1 MNNAR
6 LRKKYID
13 KIVPVLKEKL
23 QYKSLMQVPKIKKIS
38 INQGLGASVNDKKLI
53 QYGIDELSLI
63 TGQKAVA
70 TKAKTSIS
78 NFKLRE
84 GMPIGVKVTLRGN
97 IMYEFLDRLI
107 SVALPRVRDF
117 RGLNDRGFDGNGNY
131 TLGVKEQI
139 IFPEISIDKINKVTG
154 MNITIVTD
162 SNSDKDSFELLKAF
176 DANPDKLQASWVQL
190 VPVLVKAIQELK
202 EQLDNK
208 QDK

>member
-6 LRKKYID
+6 LRQIYID

-117 RGLNDRGFDGNGNY
+117 RGLNDKGFDGNGNY

-139 IFPEISIDKINKVTG
+139 IFPEISIDKISKVTG
-154 MNITIVTD
+154 MNITIVID

-176 DANPDKLQASWVQL
+176 GMPFISRN
-190 VPVLVKAIQELK
+190 
-202 EQLDNK
+202 
-208 QDK
+208 

>member
-1 MNNAR
+1 MDNVR

-13 KIVPVLKEKL
+13 EIVPVLKEKL
-23 QYKSLMQVPKIKKIS
+23 QYKSLMQVPKIQKIS

-53 QYGIDELSLI
+53 QHGIDELSLI

-70 TKAKTSIS
+70 TKAKASIS

-139 IFPEISIDKINKVTG
+139 IFPELSIVKISKVTG
-154 MNITIVTD
+154 MNITIVID

-176 DANPDKLQASWVQL
+176 GMPFISRN
-190 VPVLVKAIQELK
+190 
-202 EQLDNK
+202 
-208 QDK
+208 

>member
-6 LRKKYID
+6 LRQIYID
-13 KIVPVLKEKL
+13 KIVPVLKKKL

-117 RGLNDRGFDGNGNY
+117 R
-131 TLGVKEQI
+131 
-139 IFPEISIDKINKVTG
+139 
-154 MNITIVTD
+154 
-162 SNSDKDSFELLKAF
+162 
-176 DANPDKLQASWVQL
+176 
-190 VPVLVKAIQELK
+190 
-202 EQLDNK
+202 
-208 QDK
+208 